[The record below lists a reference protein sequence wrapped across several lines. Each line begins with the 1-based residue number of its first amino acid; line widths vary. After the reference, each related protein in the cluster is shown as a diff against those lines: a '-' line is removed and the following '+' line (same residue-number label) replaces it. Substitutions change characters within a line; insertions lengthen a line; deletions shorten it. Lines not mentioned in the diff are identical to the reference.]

1 MTLSRLALTAAIALA
16 CGAAF
21 AQPAGKPK
29 FGDYGFDTAG
39 MDRTV
44 QPGNDFYAYANG
56 AWAKTTQIPPD
67 KSRWGTFNILDEE
80 ATARLRSQFE
90 ALAKSSPAKGT
101 PRQQA
106 GDFYQGY
113 LDQAAIDKR
122 GLGPVQG
129 DLKRILLISGKSALA
144 SELGRTLRTD
154 VDPFNDGNYDT
165 TNLFGAWIGED
176 TNQPTRY
183 IPYLFQGGLS
193 MPSPDY
199 YLDQAPRFAEARAAF
214 KAHAAKVFALAG
226 LKDADARAARVLALE
241 TAIAKTHFDPVASQ
255 DYAKSNKRWSRA
267 ELTARAPGLDWT
279 AFLVSAGLQGQQTF
293 GVWQPQ
299 AISGIAALAA
309 TQPLTSWQDFLI
321 LHRLDDRSEVLPK
334 SFADEHFAFYGKV
347 LNGTP
352 QQPERWK
359 LAVQA
364 TSGALI
370 DPVGQI
376 YTAAYFPPAAKARAE
391 AMVKNIVAA
400 FAARIDKLDWMSA
413 QTKAKAH
420 EKIRTLQVSVGYP
433 NKWRDYSKL
442 AISRDDA
449 AGNLDRA
456 SLFRYRMNL
465 AKLGKPVDRT
475 EWHMAAQAVNAQ
487 NDPIPNL
494 ILFPAAI
501 LEPPFFDPAADPAV
515 NYGSIGAVI
524 GHEISHSF
532 DNSGAL
538 FDAHGKMA
546 NWWKP
551 EDFAHFD
558 AAGKALAKQYDAYE
572 PLPGLHINGQQTL
585 GENIADLAGI
595 AASLDAYHLSL
606 GGKPAPVIDGMTGDQ
621 RFFLGFAQNY
631 RELAR
636 EPALRRIVLTN
647 GHSPGRFRS
656 YTVRNVDAW
665 YQAFAAKPGQT
676 LYLAPKDRVRV
687 W

>member
-1 MTLSRLALTAAIALA
+1 MSASRLALTAALALA

-29 FGDYGFDTAG
+29 VGDYGFDAAG
-39 MDRTV
+39 MDRAV
-44 QPGNDFYAYANG
+44 APGDDFYAYANG
-56 AWAKTTQIPPD
+56 TWAKTTQIPPD

-80 ATARLRSQFE
+80 ATARLRTQFE
-90 ALAKSSPAKGT
+90 GLARSGAAKGT

-106 GDFYQGY
+106 SDLYQAY
-113 LDQAAIDKR
+113 LDQAGIEKR
-122 GLGPVQG
+122 GLEPVKA
-129 DLKRILLISGKSALA
+129 DLARIEAIADRKTLA
-144 SELGRTLRTD
+144 GALGRTLRTD

-176 TNQPTRY
+176 TNRPERY

-199 YLDQAPRFAEARAAF
+199 YLDQSPRFAQSRAAF
-214 KAHAAKVFALAG
+214 KAHAAKLFALAG

-241 TAIAKTHFDPVASQ
+241 SAIAKTHFDPVASQ
-255 DYAKSNKRWSRA
+255 DYGKSNKRWTRA
-267 ELTARAPGLDWT
+267 ELGAKAPGIDWT
-279 AFLVSAGLQGQQTF
+279 AFLTAAGLNGQTEF
-293 GVWQPQ
+293 GAWQPG
-299 AISGIAALAA
+299 ALSGIAKLVGD
-309 TQPLTSWQDFLI
+309 QPLEAWKDFLI
-321 LHRLDDRSEVLPK
+321 LHRLDERAEVLPRA
-334 SFADEHFAFYGKV
+334 FADEHFAFYGKV

-359 LAVQA
+359 QAVQA
-364 TSGALI
+364 TSAALS

-400 FAARIDKLDWMSA
+400 FAARIDRLDWMSP

-420 EKIRTLQVSVGYP
+420 EKIGTLQVSVGYP
-433 NKWRDYSKL
+433 NRWRDYSRL
-442 AISRDDA
+442 AITRDDP
-449 AGNLDRA
+449 AGDLDRA
-456 SLFRYRMNL
+456 SLYLYRVNL
-465 AKLGKPVDRT
+465 AKLGRPVDRT

-515 NYGSIGAVI
+515 NYGAIGAVI

-538 FDAHGKMA
+538 FDARGKMA

-595 AASLDAYHLSL
+595 TAALDAYRLSL

-631 RELAR
+631 RTLDR
-636 EPALRRIVLTN
+636 EPALRRQVLTN
-647 GHSPGRFRS
+647 GHSPGRFRA

-665 YQAFAAKPGQT
+665 YQAFAAKPGQK